1 MSIKHLEVSPD
12 KLTAICDPDELG
24 FETTAELDVLE
35 SPIGQERAISAM
47 ELALD
52 IDQEAGFNLLVS
64 GNLGSGRNQ
73 ALESIINRIAATK
86 PTTEG
91 LGYVYNFSEPGEPR
105 AIMLPAGMVT
115 QMREDMDD
123 TIKKCRNELRR
134 KFES

>member
-52 IDQEAGFNLLVS
+52 IDQEAGFNL
-64 GNLGSGRNQ
+64 
-73 ALESIINRIAATK
+73 
-86 PTTEG
+86 
-91 LGYVYNFSEPGEPR
+91 
-105 AIMLPAGMVT
+105 
-115 QMREDMDD
+115 
-123 TIKKCRNELRR
+123 
-134 KFES
+134 